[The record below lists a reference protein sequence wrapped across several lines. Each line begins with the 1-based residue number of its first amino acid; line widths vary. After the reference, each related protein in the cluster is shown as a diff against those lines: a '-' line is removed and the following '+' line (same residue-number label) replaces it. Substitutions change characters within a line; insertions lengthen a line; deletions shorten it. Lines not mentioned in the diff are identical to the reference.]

1 MTSVNSGIVEGGGA
15 VRHAKPNIVCLA
27 GGGGGGG
34 KGQEIVF
41 FERSVIDT
49 QKRLFLELLTRKRIK
64 TEEKAKVL
72 ASV

>member
-1 MTSVNSGIVEGGGA
+1 MTSVNSGIVDGGGD

-27 GGGGGGG
+27 GGGGGG

-64 TEEKAKVL
+64 TEEKAKVI

>member
-1 MTSVNSGIVEGGGA
+1 MVVVTSDM
-15 VRHAKPNIVCLA
+15 PNPILFA
-27 GGGGGGG
+27 LRGGGGGG

-64 TEEKAKVL
+64 TEEKAKVI